1 MHIQYDD
8 NRATRGDSFP
18 DYFFRILD
26 FKILDYKQNYSLR
39 NGPSKFFFG
48 GGGGVFIIS
57 II

>member
-18 DYFFRILD
+18 DYFFLEK
-26 FKILDYKQNYSLR
+26 KILDYKQNYSLR
-39 NGPSKFFFG
+39 NGPSKFVFGG